1 MNGQANGI
9 ECPTA
14 FARRGGGQN
23 YFLKFLVVTKQVYN
37 YVKIS
42 PKSNFMHYM
51 YSHVCEKIVVNFR
64 AIEKARKGI
73 ISH

>member
-1 MNGQANGI
+1 MVFNVQCFCK
-9 ECPTA
+9 E
-14 FARRGGGQN
+14 GGGQN

-51 YSHVCEKIVVNFR
+51 YSHVCEKNSSKFQSY
-64 AIEKARKGI
+64 RKGT
-73 ISH
+73 